1 MELMKKKLIIVL
13 IIALIIF
20 IAIVGIFLY
29 ERAHVSFHNEDNGA
43 SSVTIIGGADG
54 PTSVFIAGKIGDES
68 GGGNM
73 GYTQINMDAARTIF
87 EVPGEYIIL
96 DVRRADEFAEGH
108 IPGAINVANED
119 ILDTDIVELPDKNQT
134 IYVYCRSG
142 NRSKQAAE
150 KLVELGYEN
159 IIEFGGIIDWKGD
172 IEK

>member
-1 MELMKKKLIIVL
+1 MKKVIKHFFIILIMVATFVAIYL
-13 IIALIIF
+13 IGKGNISVQKEDGANT
-20 IAIVGIFLY
+20 
-29 ERAHVSFHNEDNGA
+29 VS
-43 SSVTIIGGADG
+43 IIGGADG
-54 PTSVFIAGKIGDES
+54 PTSVFVAGKLGDES
-68 GGGNM
+68 RGDTM
-73 GYTQINMDAARTIF
+73 GYTQINMDVAKSIF

-119 ILDTDIVELPDKNQT
+119 IGDSDIAELPDKNQT

-150 KLVELGYEN
+150 KLVNMGYNN
-159 IIEFGGIIDWKGD
+159 IIEFGGIIDWTGE

>member
-1 MELMKKKLIIVL
+1 
-13 IIALIIF
+13 
-20 IAIVGIFLY
+20 
-29 ERAHVSFHNEDNGA
+29 
-43 SSVTIIGGADG
+43 
-54 PTSVFIAGKIGDES
+54 
-68 GGGNM
+68 M
-73 GYTQINMDAARTIF
+73 GYTQINMDVAKSIF

-119 ILDTDIVELPDKNQT
+119 IEDKEIVELPDKNQT

-150 KLVELGYEN
+150 KLVKLGYEN

>member
-1 MELMKKKLIIVL
+1 MKKLMKNILILII
-13 IIALIIF
+13 IIVVALIGIF
-20 IAIVGIFLY
+20 IW
-29 ERAHVSFHNEDNGA
+29 ERSHVSFNEEENGA
-43 SSVTIIGGADG
+43 SSIAIIGGADG
-54 PTSVFIAGKIGDES
+54 PTSVSLAGKIGNES
-68 GGGNM
+68 GDQNM
-73 GYTQINMDAARTIF
+73 GYTQINMDVAKSIF
-87 EVPGEYIIL
+87 EVPDEYIIL

-119 ILDTDIVELPDKNQT
+119 IEDKEIVELPDKNQT

-150 KLVELGYEN
+150 KLVKLGYEN